1 MTSSIDRREFLA
13 TLAAA
18 QGAFVLGFWL
28 PSRAEAQ
35 TAATTAWYEAYR
47 CGSTRRAR
55 CIPNST
61 SCSRVPC
68 SAVISAPRA

>member
-1 MTSSIDRREFLA
+1 MTSHIDRREFLA

-35 TAATTAWYEAYR
+35 TTPGAAW
-47 CGSTRRAR
+47 
-55 CIPNST
+55 
-61 SCSRVPC
+61 
-68 SAVISAPRA
+68 